1 MLYKKKGYYLNQLK
15 TLVKRNLL
23 LKKASKKSAIMEIAL
38 PIYCALMI
46 CKLFVIKYKFLYLKK
61 KKIKNLK
68 KIIKKKKKKKNY
80 IYIYLSFINLNL

>member
-61 KKIKNLK
+61 IIFKYIKMYL
-68 KIIKKKKKKKNY
+68 KKKKKKKTIY
-80 IYIYLSFINLNL
+80 IYIYLL